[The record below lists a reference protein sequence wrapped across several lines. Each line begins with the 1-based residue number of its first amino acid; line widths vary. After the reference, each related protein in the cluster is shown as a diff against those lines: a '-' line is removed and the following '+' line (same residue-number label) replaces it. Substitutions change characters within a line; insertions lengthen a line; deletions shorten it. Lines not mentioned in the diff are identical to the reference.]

1 MVISWERIQGL
12 ICVSLANTKWKITA
26 FTPSETESPK
36 YVLECEDVQVISG
49 EYWEVTEEW
58 FATFY
63 KKLKSKR
70 LELTETF
77 SIECV
82 ENPEGEEIAG
92 TYILILCSDR
102 KGSALG
108 WFITRN
114 EPQENGILVG
124 VCPDSY
130 VNKVRDNE
138 SQLNL
143 LVEFVKHPNNFRD
156 ISVGISS

>member
-1 MVISWERIQGL
+1 VPL
-12 ICVSLANTKWKITA
+12 TNKKWKITA
-26 FTPSETESPK
+26 FTPSETNLPK

-58 FATFY
+58 FETFY

-82 ENPEGEEIAG
+82 ENPEGEELEG
-92 TYILILCSDR
+92 TYIVILCSDR
-102 KGSALG
+102 QGSALG

-114 EPQENGILVG
+114 EPEENGILVG
-124 VCPDSY
+124 VCPESY
-130 VNKVRDNE
+130 VNKVRENE
-138 SQLNL
+138 GQLNL
-143 LVEFVKHPNNFRD
+143 LVDFVKRPNNFRD
-156 ISVGISS
+156 ISVGIST